1 MKKIIH
7 LIVLV
12 MISGHLLFSQ
22 RFDAK
27 MLLDGKIRE
36 FIVVRPSGS
45 VPSGGYPL
53 VFMLHGTS
61 GDGEKFYNI
70 TSWKELGEKEKF
82 ITVFPSSLAYCI
94 EEDGIM
100 KMTTKWNNGGL
111 QQVAC
116 PGQDFKDDVKFF
128 RKMVDTI
135 KATFPINSSMVFV
148 SGFSNGGQMS
158 AKLTIEMN
166 DVFAAST
173 SNGAG
178 LNDLDS
184 GAVAHK
190 IPVWDMIGTQDS
202 MFIDASGKPYI
213 PFNDSSL
220 LYLNNSI
227 RNYLSSLR
235 LTNSYTKDSNA
246 LSISYDF
253 KESLPNDEA
262 GFFRFTI
269 VKDMKHVYPNGL
281 NYPVDVVPLHWDFF
295 KNHKKLLATK
305 KVNKSEHAILY
316 PNPVQN
322 EITIE
327 TDSNIY
333 TCEIFDILGKT
344 ILMATNL
351 THNTID
357 VRSIATGTYL
367 LKIITSKGTQTNKF
381 IKN

>member
-1 MKKIIH
+1 
-7 LIVLV
+7 

-316 PNPVQN
+316 PNPAQD
-322 EITIE
+322 EIIIDTE
-327 TDSNIY
+327 NKIY

-344 ILMATNL
+344 ILRYNNL
-351 THNTID
+351 SNNTIN
-357 VRSIATGTYL
+357 VSCILKGQYL